1 MRTDALHELIH
12 SLSPNERRY
21 FKLHSLPGGGDA
33 ESNSMRIF
41 EVLLAQPSYDEA
53 ALKLAFAHS
62 PIAKHLSSEKSYLYQ
77 LILRSLR
84 SMGEE
89 GDHRTMI
96 RVQIENAILLFER
109 GLYIQ
114 CQKALRRGRKLCEE
128 TENHLYLLE
137 ILVWERRLWKI
148 LNDKGRK
155 EIADDLIRGQLGSL
169 EKLLHTYQYYNL
181 YDRMFLLTQQ
191 KFSLQ
196 EQPDHPELQ
205 AILADPLLH
214 DIAKADSFEARHFY
228 WQCQAWRHQLTGNQ
242 EQLYHAFSES
252 VAWWEAHPVM
262 QRNEATRYI
271 STLSNLLHAATVR
284 GSYDEFP
291 PILAKIRAT
300 KAAHHHGDVQVLN
313 GLYYYE
319 LLYCLN
325 KADWECAVMIAKE
338 IVAFLNRVG
347 NQIPFSRRIAFHYNL
362 SILSFVLEDYS
373 AALKWVNAIV
383 DESGPE
389 IREDI
394 QHFARILVILLH
406 FELGNWE
413 LLEYLHR
420 STYRY
425 LFNRQQLNP
434 YAKRLMETLKRLMD
448 RPETIDQ
455 AQELRSLRRDL
466 DQLTSDEKS
475 SPGLNELYCWID
487 SKLHRQSMRVTMGE
501 RLRPA
506 TAVTGDGG

>member
-21 FKLHSLPGGGDA
+21 FKLHGLPGGGQGD
-33 ESNSMRIF
+33 SNSTRIF
-41 EVLLAQPSYDEA
+41 EVLLAQTSYDEA

-62 PIAKHLSSEKSYLYQ
+62 PIAQHLSSEKNYLYQ
-77 LILRSLR
+77 RILRSLR

-89 GDHRTMI
+89 GDHRTTI

-128 TENHLYLLE
+128 AENHLYLLE

-155 EIADDLIRGQLGSL
+155 EIADGLIKGQLGSL

-205 AILADPLLH
+205 AILSDPLLH
-214 DIAKADSFEARHFY
+214 DIARADSFEARHFY
-228 WQCQAWRHQLTGNQ
+228 WQCQAWRHQLTGNH
-242 EQLYHAFSES
+242 EQLYHAFLES

-271 STLSNLLHAATVR
+271 STLSNLLHAASLTDR
-284 GSYDEFP
+284 YDGFP
-291 PILAKIRAT
+291 LILAKIRAT
-300 KAAHHHGDVQVLN
+300 RQSHHHGDVQVLN

-319 LLYCLN
+319 LLYFLN
-325 KADWECAVMIAKE
+325 KADWESAILTARE
-338 IVAFLNRVG
+338 IVEFLNRAG
-347 NQIPFSRRIAFHYNL
+347 NQVTFSRRLAFHYNL

-420 STYRY
+420 SAYRY
-425 LFNRQQLNP
+425 LFSRQQLNP
-434 YAKRLMETLKRLMD
+434 YTKRLMESLKYLMYH
-448 RPETIDQ
+448 PATIEQ
-455 AQELRSLRRDL
+455 ERELRSLRQDL
-466 DQLTSDEKS
+466 DDLTSGEKS
-475 SPGLNELYCWID
+475 SPGLNELYVWID
-487 SKLHRQSMRVTMGE
+487 AKLQRQTMRVTMGH
-501 RLRPA
+501 RLRPSGE
-506 TAVTGDGG
+506 V